1 MNIFLIFPVHQCL
14 FCPQTFKTAAEK
26 DDHILNHF
34 DHEICSDCDQK
45 LIRIGKQVFTLHTE
59 NTCIKRDVK
68 LENKHETGF
77 LDQSQF
83 NKNHHREQ
91 SPNPP
96 FCVAFPLG
104 CENSPVKW
112 IKEEEETIEEENFDN
127 DFGNADNFQR
137 VGDGSSSN
145 FNQCSRVISSTTE
158 ALIDVNFNLKLQN
171 TTAELPP
178 RQDLASKQC
187 EKEIELLK
195 STNHNTTNNKANE
208 KVDTQPKSS
217 SLPIKT
223 HVETEK
229 SLQIKNQSSKRT
241 CSTCGKVLSSYSSLR
256 SHKILL
262 HSPPGTHFCNLC
274 ARIFSNVNDLTEHRK
289 KCLAKRYI
297 PKGVEENAIFQC
309 YICKAILKTIII
321 LRGHLRTQHSLIGK
335 QYKCTACD
343 LSFVEKWTMAQHFR
357 NTHTEIRR
365 FICTVCGK
373 SFKKSRHLINHNYVH
388 TGEKLYKCTHEGCDK
403 CFRVDSSLR
412 AHMRVHAVVKPF
424 HCTTDGCDKRF
435 SSPSSFKVHK
445 WKVHGIMKRKIPCQ
459 LCSEVFPQEFLLKK
473 HLQKHLKNAEQNNNN
488 QKRKKKN
495 TKTNEE
501 KQRNDVFC

>member
-1 MNIFLIFPVHQCL
+1 M
-14 FCPQTFKTAAEK
+14 
-26 DDHILNHF
+26 
-34 DHEICSDCDQK
+34 
-45 LIRIGKQVFTLHTE
+45 FTLHTE

-68 LENKHETGF
+68 LENKYETGF
-77 LDQSQF
+77 LDQCQI
-83 NKNHHREQ
+83 NKNYHREQ

-96 FCVAFPLG
+96 FCAAFPLD
-104 CENSPVKW
+104 CEDSPVIW
-112 IKEEEETIEEENFDN
+112 IKDEEKTTDEENFD
-127 DFGNADNFQR
+127 DDLWNADHFQR
-137 VGDGSSSN
+137 VGSSN

-158 ALIDVNFNLKLQN
+158 ALLDANFNFKLEN

-187 EKEIELLK
+187 EKEIEFLK
-195 STNHNTTNNKANE
+195 STNHNTDNKADR

-217 SLPIKT
+217 SLSIKIG
-223 HVETEK
+223 VENGK
-229 SLQIKNQSSKRT
+229 SLQIKNQQSKRDST
-241 CSTCGKVLSSYSSLR
+241 CNTCGKVLSSPSSLR
-256 SHKILL
+256 THKILL
-262 HSPPGTHFCNLC
+262 HSPPGIHFCNLC
-274 ARIFSNVNDLTEHRK
+274 ARIYPTVNDLTEHRK
-289 KCLAKRYI
+289 ECLAKRYN

-335 QYKCTACD
+335 QYKCTSCD

-357 NTHTEIRR
+357 NTHTDIRR
-365 FICTVCGK
+365 FVCTVCGK
-373 SFKKSRHLINHNYVH
+373 SFKKSRHLINHNYMH
-388 TGEKLYKCTHEGCDK
+388 TGEKLFKCTHEGCGK

-435 SSPSSFKVHK
+435 SSPSAFKVHK
-445 WKVHGIMKRKIPCQ
+445 WKVHGIMKRKIPCR

-473 HLQKHLKNAEQNNNN
+473 HFLKHLKEPAQNNNN

-495 TKTNEE
+495 TKTKAE
-501 KQRNDVFC
+501 KQMNDVFC